1 MSCQGTWA
9 YSIIIQ
15 ALADVFNLKIL
26 IIESHSDFAEITIVE
41 GVTAAPVEEQCA
53 IFIGHMGEFHYV
65 STDPLTS
72 SSSITQ

>member
-1 MSCQGTWA
+1 M
-9 YSIIIQ
+9 
-15 ALADVFNLKIL
+15 
-26 IIESHSDFAEITIVE
+26 E

-53 IFIGHMGEFHYV
+53 IFIGHMGEFHYL